1 MPIVTAII
9 ALLVSVASFVFAVL
23 VFVDN
28 RRLEREKHRTAALSS
43 THTATL
49 LLDEAVELV
58 RRVDAFL
65 EASGLALD
73 DDDAK
78 AYDDYRRRVIA
89 DHTATAKAMTDVAYG
104 NLAVIECRELA
115 ARSTL
120 VVHRTVAGRR
130 GLLDLL
136 SGLRQ
141 DLGPGGDGVAA
152 DVPRRSL

>member
-1 MPIVTAII
+1 MPVVTAII

-28 RRLEREKHRTAALSS
+28 RRMEREKHRTAALSS

-58 RRVDAFL
+58 RRVDTFL
-65 EASGLALD
+65 DEAGLVLSD
-73 DDDAK
+73 EDAK
-78 AYDDYRRRVIA
+78 AYDEYRRRVLA
-89 DHTATAKAMTDVAYG
+89 DHEATAKAVTDVAYG
-104 NLAVIECRELA
+104 NLAVIECREIA

-141 DLGPGGDGVAA
+141 NLGDGDDGVAA
-152 DVPRRSL
+152 